1 MNPGKHDGAAGAPA
15 AGERP
20 VFAAVIRPHR
30 SLGPNGLR
38 VVLTLCCLATI
49 VASIPFVAL
58 GVWPVAGF
66 FGLDLLALG
75 IAFYANARSGRAVEE
90 VVLTPIDL
98 LIRRV
103 THRGAAREWRFNPL
117 WTKLS
122 REQEDDEFG
131 LLRLALVSRG
141 VRVEVAGALS
151 PGEREDFAQA
161 FGRALADV
169 KRGF

>member
-1 MNPGKHDGAAGAPA
+1 MDAGKNASDGAETGD
-15 AGERP
+15 RP

-30 SLGPNGLR
+30 SLGASGFR
-38 VVLTLCCLATI
+38 TVMTLCCLATI
-49 VASIPFVAL
+49 VASIPFLVL
-58 GVWPVAGF
+58 GFWPVAGF
-66 FGLDLLALG
+66 FGLDFLALF
-75 IAFYANARSGRAVEE
+75 IAFRVNFRAGRSFEE
-90 VVLTPIDL
+90 VVLTPIEI

-103 THRGAAREWRFNPL
+103 SHRGVAREWRLNPL

-131 LLRLALVSRG
+131 LLCLALHSRG
-141 VRVEVAGALS
+141 ERIVIAGALS
-151 PGEREDFAQA
+151 PGERESFAEA

>member
-1 MNPGKHDGAAGAPA
+1 MNPRKDERD

-20 VFAAVIRPHR
+20 VFEAVIRPHR
-30 SLGPNGLR
+30 SLGPGGLR
-38 VVLTLCCLATI
+38 IVLTLCCLATV
-49 VASIPFVAL
+49 VASIPFVVL

-66 FGLDLLALG
+66 FGLDLLAL
-75 IAFYANARSGRAVEE
+75 ALALQVNARSGRAFEE
-90 VVLTPIDL
+90 VVLTPIEL

-117 WTKLS
+117 WTRLS

-141 VRVEVAGALS
+141 ERVEVAGALS

>member
-1 MNPGKHDGAAGAPA
+1 MNPGKNDSDAGGRPM
-15 AGERP
+15 RP

-30 SLGPNGLR
+30 SLGPSGLR
-38 VVLTLCCLATI
+38 IVLTLCCLATV

-66 FGLDLLALG
+66 FGLDLLALAV
-75 IAFYANARSGRAVEE
+75 AFHVNVRAGGSFEE
-90 VVLTPIDL
+90 VVLTPIEL

-103 THRGAAREWRFNPL
+103 THRGVSREWRFNPL

-141 VRVEVAGALS
+141 ERVEVAGALS

>member
-1 MNPGKHDGAAGAPA
+1 MNAGKEAVA
-15 AGERP
+15 AGEITDGP

-30 SLGPNGLR
+30 SLGASGFCT
-38 VVLTLCCLATI
+38 VMTLCCLAAI
-49 VASIPFVAL
+49 VASTPFVVL
-58 GVWPVAGF
+58 GFWPVAGF
-66 FGLDLLALG
+66 FGLDLLALF
-75 IAFYANARSGRAVEE
+75 IAFRVNFREGRSFEE
-90 VVLTPIDL
+90 VVLTPIEL

-103 THRGAAREWRFNPL
+103 SHRGVAREWRLNPL

-131 LLRLALVSRG
+131 LLRLALHSRG
-141 VRVEVAGALS
+141 ERIVIAGALS
-151 PGEREDFAQA
+151 PGERETFAEA

>member
-1 MNPGKHDGAAGAPA
+1 MNAGKEAVA
-15 AGERP
+15 AGEITDGP

-30 SLGPNGLR
+30 SLGASGFR
-38 VVLTLCCLATI
+38 TVMTLCCLAAI
-49 VASIPFVAL
+49 VASTPFVVL
-58 GVWPVAGF
+58 GFWPVAGF
-66 FGLDLLALG
+66 FGIDLLALF
-75 IAFYANARSGRAVEE
+75 IAFRVNFREGRSFEE
-90 VVLTPIDL
+90 VVLTPIEL

-103 THRGAAREWRFNPL
+103 SHRGVAREWRLNPL

-131 LLRLALVSRG
+131 LLRLALHSRG
-141 VRVEVAGALS
+141 ERIVIAGALS
-151 PGEREDFAQA
+151 PGERETFAEA